1 MSSEKT
7 RFKQQWR
14 KQRPTGS
21 ETEKTPIYGLPVV
34 VKWSGAISRS
44 KLSLRNGA
52 NQAVAPN
59 VYTVL
64 IYHFLSP
71 SCSPTPFTTFTT
83 MTTTMTSQV
92 NQHFKCKIKIKATN
106 YLSILSPCRP
116 DPPREFRSCLR
127 RVWRGPG
134 LDGASPNLGG
144 LRHLRGQQSILATL
158 SAAWKEVE
166 VLWEP
171 FGGTRRWRFR

>member
-1 MSSEKT
+1 ME
-7 RFKQQWR
+7 
-14 KQRPTGS
+14 
-21 ETEKTPIYGLPVV
+21 ETK
-34 VKWSGAISRS
+34 ANR
-44 KLSLRNGA
+44 LRNGK
-52 NQAVAPN
+52 NTHLRITSRRQMIRCDKSFK
-59 VYTVL
+59 TVFAKWRKPGRCPKRTIL

-116 DPPREFRSCLR
+116 DPPRKFRSCLR

-166 VLWEP
+166 VLWMP